1 MIKPYDVHVKLTLKM
16 SRFRVHTLLRNFSY
30 RQYFR
35 HGEIEP
41 NAICLEDNHILCV
54 FFHLFL
60 IFDIF
65 FFRKKPSQIQ

>member
-35 HGEIEP
+35 HVTARL
-41 NAICLEDNHILCV
+41 NQM
-54 FFHLFL
+54 LFA
-60 IFDIF
+60 
-65 FFRKKPSQIQ
+65 